1 MRKNHFIATGKNE
14 SDIAFCPK
22 CETVEL
28 EGKTYDAAL
37 CPKCGRNHKGELP
50 EVEE

>member
-1 MRKNHFIATGKNE
+1 MRNNHFISGKNE

-28 EGKTYDAAL
+28 EGATNDTAL